1 MKARIIQLLKLIIPI
16 GIGVYLTGYFFSGL
30 SDEDIRKTKDA
41 FFDADYMWVIFGVVL
56 ALLSH
61 LSRAYRWLLLVE
73 PLGFKPKLINSYH
86 AVMAGYVINYTVP
99 RSGEIARAGLLSTY
113 ENVPFEKGFATIVIE
128 RVIDL
133 IMFGIIF
140 SISGVLQ
147 TNSEEIAAITDAGK
161 QEGNPWV
168 PYLMAGGAALFVVG
182 VLIYMR
188 VEKFRRVFN
197 HKMRGFYEGL
207 KSIWTMKK
215 KWTFILHTFFIWTC
229 YVAGIWIF
237 AQAFPE
243 TKGMSLSCVFAAFVV
258 GATAIALLP
267 GGIGAYPAWITL
279 VLLNLYAIDFPAY
292 AIYMWVVQ
300 TILLVVLG
308 LLSLF
313 LIQRQPKLA
322 ESEKA

>member
-1 MKARIIQLLKLIIPI
+1 MKAQIIKFLKLIVPI
-16 GIGVYLTGYFFSGL
+16 GIGVYLTWYFFSGL
-30 SDEDIRKTKDA
+30 SEEDIQKTKDA
-41 FFDADYMWVIFGVVL
+41 FFEADYMWVIIGIIL
-56 ALLSH
+56 AILSH

-99 RSGEIARAGLLSTY
+99 RSGELARAGLLSTY

-128 RVIDL
+128 RVIDV
-133 IMFGIIF
+133 IMFGIVF
-140 SISGVLQ
+140 SISGLLQ
-147 TNSEEIAAITDAGK
+147 TNAEGIEAITETSQ
-161 QEGNPWV
+161 QEGSSWL
-168 PYLMAGGAALFVVG
+168 PYAISAGAAFFAMGL
-182 VLIYMR
+182 LIYFR
-188 VEKFRRVFN
+188 VEKFRRIFN
-197 HKMRGFYEGL
+197 EKMRGFYEGL

-215 KWTFILHTFFIWTC
+215 KWTFLFHTFFIWTC

-243 TKGMSLSCVFAAFVV
+243 TRDMPISCVFAAFVV
-258 GATAIALLP
+258 GATAIGLLP

-300 TILLVVLG
+300 TVLLVVLG
-308 LLSLF
+308 LLSLY
-313 LIQRQPKLA
+313 LIQRQPKLV